1 MPRSLSLLPHT
12 LCLGAAVFGLA
23 VTAASAQERP
33 YTPALTCAAVQ
44 ALVARQGRVVLATSP
59 HAYEAVHYKS
69 GDCRN
74 EVTARPAFEPT
85 LDDPNCFAGYRCV
98 QRNNSDNSAR

>member
-1 MPRSLSLLPHT
+1 MNRPVSLLSCVV
-12 LCLGAAVFGLA
+12 CLGLA
-23 VTAASAQERP
+23 VAAAPASAQQRP
-33 YTPALTCAAVQ
+33 YTPALTCSAVQ
-44 ALVARQGRVVLATSP
+44 ALVARERRIVLATSP
-59 HAYEAVHYKS
+59 HAYEAVHFES

-98 QRNNSDNSAR
+98 QSTNGENSVR